1 MNTCIPLRACSGRV
15 RRSVGLLR
23 TIIKH
28 TDTRDNGRLW
38 CLRIACGIEW
48 TSSLAWKNVK
58 SFPSLPFYKG
68 PSVGAEIRFR
78 SRQPQTPA
86 ACCRTT
92 DIRDGASASRPDR
105 ESNWRPFDRDFDVQL
120 VIDAAT
126 RLALLALEGRHI
138 HRVKWRHRL
147 YIVTTRSPCCGYNL
161 AWWLCGVKRR
171 RYVELFA

>member
-1 MNTCIPLRACSGRV
+1 VYSTARMQWTSPSISRPTADDDKTHR
-15 RRSVGLLR
+15 
-23 TIIKH
+23 H
-28 TDTRDNGRLW
+28 TRDNGRLW

-58 SFPSLPFYKG
+58 SFPSLPF
-68 PSVGAEIRFR
+68 PSTRAHLSALSSVSVAV
-78 SRQPQTPA
+78 SQTPA

-138 HRVKWRHRL
+138 YRVRWRHRL

-171 RYVELFA
+171 RYVELFT